1 MKRIITIVLC
11 LLALSA
17 CGTVEDSS
25 QNTSTT
31 STTTTSSTEDSDSSL
46 IEDPS
51 SIIVPPNVCG
61 LGDDIENQI
70 NEYEH
75 PILVKEYSNNA
86 WEYTFETTFITNKGN
101 VFNWSNTN
109 ENKSV
114 DYDEI
119 IKSKPIKTI
128 TNDEIRYLITLIS
141 GLDQRDIVTEH
152 VAMDAGSTKIYAKDK
167 EILLS
172 VGGDS
177 QGRRDDLVATKILEF
192 SESIFN

>member
-1 MKRIITIVLC
+1 MKKLIITILC
-11 LLALSA
+11 LLTLSA
-17 CGTVEDSS
+17 CSTVEDSS
-25 QNTSTT
+25 QT
-31 STTTTSSTEDSDSSL
+31 TTTTSSTNDTSSSS

-86 WEYTFETTFITNKGN
+86 WEYKFETTFVTNKGN
-101 VFNWSNTN
+101 VFNWSNTDKD
-109 ENKSV
+109 KSV

-141 GLDQRDIVTEH
+141 GLEQKDLVTEH

-172 VGGDS
+172 VAGDS
-177 QGRRDDLVATKILEF
+177 QGQRDDLVAKKILEF